1 MGFPMGQFHV
11 EGKQNSA
18 FFALLCTGQQVAVT
32 GLPAQKNRAFPDFFD
47 EKMHKSGA
55 RGRFA

>member
-1 MGFPMGQFHV
+1 MGYPMGQF
-11 EGKQNSA
+11 
-18 FFALLCTGQQVAVT
+18 CTVRS